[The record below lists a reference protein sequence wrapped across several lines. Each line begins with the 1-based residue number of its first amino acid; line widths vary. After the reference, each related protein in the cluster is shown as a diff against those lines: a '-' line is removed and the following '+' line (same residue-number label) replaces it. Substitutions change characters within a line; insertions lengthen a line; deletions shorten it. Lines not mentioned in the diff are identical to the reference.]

1 LKEVNFITQNH
12 AKVAE
17 LQAKAEPFALTI
29 NHVSAPYP
37 ELQADTLEDV
47 VRYGLAYCQ
56 KKFPAP
62 FIIEDSGLFID
73 ALDGFPGPFSSYV
86 HRTVGNRAL
95 VKLVG
100 DGAQARFESLIGSY
114 YHDFRLFRGR
124 VEGRIVSSRGRGGF
138 GFDPIFEY
146 EGRTFGEMTIDEKNA
161 ISHRSKAAELFLK
174 WASTVI

>member
-1 LKEVNFITQNH
+1 MKEVNFITQNQ

-17 LQAKAEPFALTI
+17 LQAKAKHFELTI
-29 NHVSAPYP
+29 NHISAPYP

-62 FIIEDSGLFID
+62 FIIEDSGLFVD
-73 ALDGFPGPFSSYV
+73 ALHGFPGPFSSYV
-86 HRTVGNRAL
+86 HRTVGNRGL
-95 VKLVG
+95 VKLIG
-100 DGAQARFESLIGSY
+100 EGAAARFESLIGSY
-114 YHDFRLFRGR
+114 YHDIRLFRGR

-138 GFDPIFEY
+138 GFDPIFEH
-146 EGRTFGEMTIDEKNA
+146 EGRTFGEMMIDEKNA

>member
-1 LKEVNFITQNH
+1 LKEVNFITQNR

-17 LQAKAEPFALTI
+17 LQAKAKQFELTI
-29 NHVSAPYP
+29 NHINAPYP

-47 VRYGLAYCQ
+47 VRYGLTYCL

-62 FIIEDSGLFID
+62 FIIEDSGLFVD
-73 ALDGFPGPFSSYV
+73 ALHGFPGPFSSYV
-86 HRTVGNRAL
+86 QRTVGNRGV
-95 VKLVG
+95 VKLIGEGVP
-100 DGAQARFESLIGSY
+100 ARFESLVGSY

-146 EGRTFGEMTIDEKNA
+146 EGRTFGEMMIDEKNA
-161 ISHRSKAAELFLK
+161 ISHRSKAAELFLR

>member
-1 LKEVNFITQNH
+1 LKEINFITQNN

-17 LQAKAEPFALTI
+17 LQAKAKQFELTI
-29 NHVSAPYP
+29 NHISAPYP

-62 FIIEDSGLFID
+62 FIIEDSGLFVD
-73 ALDGFPGPFSSYV
+73 ALHGFPGPFSSYV
-86 HRTVGNRAL
+86 HRTVGNRGL
-95 VKLVG
+95 VKLAGEGVP
-100 DGAQARFESLIGSY
+100 ARFESIIGSC
-114 YHDFRLFRGR
+114 YHDFRLFRGQ
-124 VEGRIVSSRGRGGF
+124 VEGRIVRSRGRGGF

-146 EGRTFGEMTIDEKNA
+146 EGRTFGEMMIDEKNA
-161 ISHRSKAAELFLK
+161 ISHRSEAAELFLR